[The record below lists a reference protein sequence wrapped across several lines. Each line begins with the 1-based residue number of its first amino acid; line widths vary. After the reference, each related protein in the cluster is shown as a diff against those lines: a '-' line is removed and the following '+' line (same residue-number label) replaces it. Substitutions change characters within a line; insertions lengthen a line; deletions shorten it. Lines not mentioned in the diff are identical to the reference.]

1 MEQGV
6 AATLAIWLAKKCPAA
21 GVTLAALGEISQLV
35 AMLDSSPIYCSH
47 SALLTLLSLANGND
61 LNKAAIVDA
70 GSVPRL
76 VSPKSQTINPGSR
89 RRSLSQMSALERNK
103 PFDGISGAIPLLA
116 HIHFFSKMVGVPF
129 GCNSTMEI
137 AGIMET
143 LIEILRWGAHSKC
156 QEGAAYVLMEAAYH
170 NYAHRQA
177 MARNQAVPAF
187 PEVSLLGNELAQKRA
202 IRILKCLREDRA
214 QRRSVSGPMGL
225 LQDSSKFH
233 QRYSIL
239 IDS

>member
-70 GSVPRL
+70 GSVP
-76 VSPKSQTINPGSR
+76 
-89 RRSLSQMSALERNK
+89 
-103 PFDGISGAIPLLA
+103 
-116 HIHFFSKMVGVPF
+116 SKMVGVPF

-233 QRYSIL
+233 Q
-239 IDS
+239 

>member
-1 MEQGV
+1 
-6 AATLAIWLAKKCPAA
+6 
-21 GVTLAALGEISQLV
+21 
-35 AMLDSSPIYCSH
+35 
-47 SALLTLLSLANGND
+47 
-61 LNKAAIVDA
+61 
-70 GSVPRL
+70 
-76 VSPKSQTINPGSR
+76 
-89 RRSLSQMSALERNK
+89 
-103 PFDGISGAIPLLA
+103 
-116 HIHFFSKMVGVPF
+116 
-129 GCNSTMEI
+129 MEI

-233 QRYSIL
+233 QRHIL
-239 IDS
+239 TSCYHVTNDFQAIIFCTCYLHGLICYVLSKNLALKLQGHYNWICLQ